1 MTTKLHGY
9 MVLCHR
15 IISSKS
21 GLFIQPDTLL
31 PKLPTFYDANSVIG
45 TVLFFI
51 TKTLEHL
58 YSYGPSTTYCFL
70 IVSLSSMD
78 CTFPFASFLAGTC
91 FINPAPQCKLL
102 NLNEPRLN
110 VFFACTAR
118 FMQTHRQIQN
128 SSHNLPYILL
138 TKIS

>member
-1 MTTKLHGY
+1 

-15 IISSKS
+15 ITSSKS

-31 PKLPTFYDANSVIG
+31 PKLLTFYDTNSLIVS
-45 TVLFFI
+45 VLFFI

-58 YSYGPSTTYCFL
+58 YSNGPSTTYCFL

-78 CTFPFASFLAGTC
+78 CTFPFASFLAGT
-91 FINPAPQCKLL
+91 FNLINPAPQCKLL

-128 SSHNLPYILL
+128 SSHNLAYILL

>member
-1 MTTKLHGY
+1 

-15 IISSKS
+15 ITSSKS

-31 PKLPTFYDANSVIG
+31 PKLLTFYDTNSLIVS
-45 TVLFFI
+45 VLFFI

-58 YSYGPSTTYCFL
+58 YSNGPSTTYCFL

-78 CTFPFASFLAGTC
+78 CTFPFASFLAGT
-91 FINPAPQCKLL
+91 FNLINPAPQCKLL
-102 NLNEPRLN
+102 NLNEPGLN

-128 SSHNLPYILL
+128 SSHNLAYILL